1 CWADCEAIAR
11 IDNTTN
17 RSQVGI
23 ILSSERLRGVAVLDI
38 ANVGRN
44 LRVDEEPAIQICGIS
59 ADERALKIDLR
70 GRALE
75 VLVRVDVPGHH
86 AEEPTPAPIPRQ
98 EPRGEVH
105 ATNDPEAVLIVL
117 NFVPEVAIVQRE
129 AVILRPLG
137 PVAECLG
144 PHTGTNTWRA

>member
-1 CWADCEAIAR
+1 M
-11 IDNTTN
+11 
-17 RSQVGI
+17 
-23 ILSSERLRGVAVLDI
+23 
-38 ANVGRN
+38 
-44 LRVDEEPAIQICGIS
+44 RVDEEPAIQICGIS
-59 ADERALKIDLR
+59 ADERTLEIDLG

-86 AEEPTPAPIPRQ
+86 AEEPAPAPIPRQ

-117 NFVPEVAIVQRE
+117 NFVPEVTIVERE

-137 PVAECLG
+137 PVAECPG
-144 PHTGTNTWRA
+144 PHTWTNTWRAHYLVLQPSRHAHLLGSPQVGCAVEPNASRAMPERLRGRDD